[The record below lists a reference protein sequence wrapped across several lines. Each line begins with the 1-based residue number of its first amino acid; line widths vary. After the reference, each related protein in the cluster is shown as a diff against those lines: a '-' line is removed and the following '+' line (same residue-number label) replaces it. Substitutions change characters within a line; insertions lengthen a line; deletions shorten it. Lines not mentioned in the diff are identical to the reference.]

1 MTATYIKILQGN
13 CLKTLSSLK
22 DKSVNTCVT
31 SPPYWGL
38 RDYGTA
44 EWQGGDPDCLH
55 MRTTKISKDTATGH
69 KGMFDQGS
77 VVGDAIY
84 KSKCPKCGAT
94 RKDEQLGLEETPE
107 EFAENLVKLFREV
120 RRVLRDDGTVWL
132 NLGDSYCSSRPM
144 GTSGN
149 SDNVGNA
156 YKKHIEKNF
165 DFGRIGKTSM
175 LKTNQHR
182 GRGKV
187 VNNLKQKDLIGIPF
201 RVAFALQNDGWYLR
215 QDIIWHKP
223 NPMPESVTDRCTKA
237 HEYIFLLSKSPKYYY
252 DSEAIKEKVKQDWGT
267 RDRSSGKYHN
277 EGTGLQ
283 PHSGLEKSYETK
295 NKRSVWSVSPIAY
308 KEAHFATYPP
318 ELIKPCIL
326 AGCPEGGTV
335 LDPFGGS
342 GTTAQVANNLNRNA
356 ILCELNP
363 EYVEIAKDRLHQSLG
378 MFLNL
383 TVEKP

>member
-1 MTATYIKILQGN
+1 MSSIKILQGN
-13 CLKTLSSLK
+13 CLDRLRDLPE
-22 DKSVNTCVT
+22 KSVNTCVT

-38 RDYGTA
+38 RDYGTG
-44 EWQGGDPDCLH
+44 EWVGGDPDCNHEGTVLGNN
-55 MRTTKISKDTATGH
+55 RNFVDREGRGSNNKSIS
-69 KGMFDQGS
+69 S
-77 VVGDAIY
+77 GDCY
-84 KSKCPKCGAT
+84 KCGAT
-94 RKDEQLGLEETPE
+94 KKDDQLGLEETPE
-107 EFAENLVKLFREV
+107 QFTENLVKLFREV

-132 NLGDSYCSSRPM
+132 NLGDSYCSINGYARASPEFQRK
-144 GTSGN
+144 GRN
-149 SDNVGNA
+149 NA
-156 YKKHIEKNF
+156 PANNRSLSELHKANI
-165 DFGRIGKTSM
+165 KT
-175 LKTNQHR
+175 
-182 GRGKV
+182 
-187 VNNLKQKDLIGIPF
+187 KDLIGIPW
-201 RVAFALQNDGWYLR
+201 RVAFALQADGWYLR

-223 NPMPESVTDRCTKA
+223 NPMPESVQDRCTKA

-252 DSEAIKEKVKQDWGT
+252 DNEAIKEKVKQDWGT

-295 NKRSVWSVSPIAY
+295 NKRSVWSVSPVAY

-342 GTTAQVANNLNRNA
+342 GTTAQVSNNLNRNA

-363 EYVEIAKDRLHQSLG
+363 EYVEIAKGRLQESLG
-378 MFLNL
+378 MFLDMEIL
-383 TVEKP
+383 